1 MNSDAIIITIPTFR
15 TLPQDTQD
23 IILAALLGDGT
34 SHLPNPMPA
43 RPSSLLDE
51 DDDCLAQLS
60 PSQAREFYSGCGEK
74 TRKALE
80 IIAKSDSNEF
90 HLADIAKAIGV
101 EPTGLRGVWG
111 GLTRRLYTITGD
123 SDGHLINWKSEGVF
137 DKNGNYIDHIGEV
150 SELTY
155 QSFRKLLV
163 K

>member
-1 MNSDAIIITIPTFR
+1 MIADSITITAPTFR

-23 IILAALLGDGT
+23 IILAAVFGYQI
-34 SHLPNPMPA
+34 SHLPNPASIPS
-43 RPSSLLDE
+43 SSLLDQ
-51 DDDCLAQLS
+51 DDDDLAQLS

-80 IIAKSDSNEF
+80 TIAKSDSNKF
-90 HLADIAKAIGV
+90 HLADVAKAVGV
-101 EPTGLRGVWG
+101 EPAELRGVWG
-111 GLTRRLYTITGD
+111 GLTRRLNTITGGD
-123 SDGHLINWKSEGVF
+123 DGHLINWEGPGVF
-137 DKNGNYIDHIGEV
+137 DDEGNYLDHIGEV